1 MQYSRIL
8 GMVVTTLF
16 GRALHAI
23 LMRSIDYA
31 KYGQENGPFE
41 PAPVELELNQRE
53 DGFLLDVLQHSN
65 HDVSPLCQD
74 SCRPLGV
81 GF

>member
-41 PAPVELELNQRE
+41 PAPVELE
-53 DGFLLDVLQHSN
+53 
-65 HDVSPLCQD
+65 QD
-74 SCRPLGV
+74 LGDH
-81 GF
+81 GERHRDLPAA